1 MIQFLRSISLVFLIA
16 SALVELEPGSKLLNK
31 ESLFVISNAI
41 VLILIFVDA
50 ITAFILALAVITLI
64 VKLYSVKL
72 PWSYD
77 IDKNNSVK
85 LVDYITPENL
95 ENAQSNRVINK
106 GSYDKG
112 YKGIEGVYGEDV
124 YDAQG
129 LEILPGL

>member
-1 MIQFLRSISLVFLIA
+1 MIQFFRSISLLFLIA

-31 ESLFVISNAI
+31 ETLFVISNAI

-64 VKLYSVKL
+64 VKMYSVKL
-72 PWSYD
+72 PWSYE

-95 ENAQSNRVINK
+95 ENAQSNLVISK
-106 GSYDKG
+106 VSYDKG

-129 LEILPGL
+129 LEIKIS